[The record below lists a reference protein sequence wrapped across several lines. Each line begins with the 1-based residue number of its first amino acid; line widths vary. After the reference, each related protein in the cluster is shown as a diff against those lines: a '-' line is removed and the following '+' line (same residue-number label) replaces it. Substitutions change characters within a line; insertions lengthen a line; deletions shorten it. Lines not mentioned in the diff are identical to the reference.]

1 MYLELQQINKSHILD
16 ISGKS
21 RHVCALNT
29 HNKIGCWGDD
39 MFGETSIPEDI
50 EKEDVV
56 SVTAD
61 QCITCV
67 VVKDGYVLNCWGST
81 HINTLTT

>member
-1 MYLELQQINKSHILD
+1 
-16 ISGKS
+16 
-21 RHVCALNT
+21 
-29 HNKIGCWGDD
+29 